1 MFPGL
6 LPGFRD
12 KARVDGVVFR
22 STSETVGGKLLFR
35 VHSVSGEQP
44 HSQARHKSL
53 GMRLSWIEEC

>member
-6 LPGFRD
+6 LPGLLPDLFPGFRD

-35 VHSVSGEQP
+35 VHSVSGGTASFP
-44 HSQARHKSL
+44 
-53 GMRLSWIEEC
+53 G